1 MSDFEMLMVV
11 FTVLG
16 IVVSLII
23 AFLTQKSNRPAQGT
37 GYFFVTIF

>member
-1 MSDFEMLMVV
+1 MGGMLMSDFEMLMVV

-23 AFLTQKSNRPAQGT
+23 ALFNAKK
-37 GYFFVTIF
+37 